1 MVEPCLSLDAD
12 QPVAALLK
20 RVSQAPE
27 QKGVVLIRDG
37 RFVATL
43 DPAQLAQLAM
53 HREVERAS
61 EGTARAGTVEEAAPR
76 SESDVAALTATLPDT
91 ATWAATKP
99 VRPPHTSHSC
109 RVGQMSVRPCRYAV
123 RLCSYRKNK

>member
-1 MVEPCLSLDAD
+1 MAEVIDLFRRDPQLRALAVVDEENRPLGIIREQRVRELLFCPYWFSLMQNPTVGGSIDSMVEPCLSLDAD

-53 HREVERAS
+53 HREVERADRKS
-61 EGTARAGTVEEAAPR
+61 TRLN
-76 SESDVAALTATLPDT
+76 S
-91 ATWAATKP
+91 
-99 VRPPHTSHSC
+99 SH
-109 RVGQMSVRPCRYAV
+109 
-123 RLCSYRKNK
+123 

>member
-43 DPAQLAQLAM
+43 VPAQPAQLAM
-53 HREVERAS
+53 HRAVERAS
-61 EGTARAGTVEEAAPR
+61 EGSARAGKVDEAAR
-76 SESDVAALTATLPDT
+76 RLAADVAALTATLSDI
-91 ATWAATKP
+91 ARGEIGRAQA
-99 VRPPHTSHSC
+99 
-109 RVGQMSVRPCRYAV
+109 
-123 RLCSYRKNK
+123 

>member
-1 MVEPCLSLDAD
+1 MRISDWSSDVCSSDLLLFCPYWFSLMQNPTVGGSIDSMVEPCLSLDAD

-37 RFVATL
+37 RVVATL
-43 DPAQLAQLAM
+43 DPAQLAPLAL

-61 EGTARAGTVEEAAPR
+61 EGSGRAGNVADTGRRLAAGR
-76 SESDVAALTATLPDT
+76 ACGRERAL
-91 ATWAATKP
+91 
-99 VRPPHTSHSC
+99 
-109 RVGQMSVRPCRYAV
+109 
-123 RLCSYRKNK
+123 